1 MEDGGHSNTT
11 SANYIS
17 WQKWPILQYCISI
30 SPSEPESVAV
40 RSSKQQQLRVWMLTS
55 PLTGVW
61 SGLGR
66 SPPSRL
72 PLPAWK
78 EPVNHCP
85 NFCPPRPWPTPHTSF
100 QPHNHNQSPL
110 PGAGASTQS
119 PVIKHTADTAPRC
132 SSENGILSWCP
143 RTVRAVHHFLPAGVI
158 SLQNDI
164 TLPCINH
171 HPAAW
176 EPGKF

>member
-110 PGAGASTQS
+110 PGAGC
-119 PVIKHTADTAPRC
+119 IHTKPSHKTHSWH
-132 SSENGILSWCP
+132 SS
-143 RTVRAVHHFLPAGVI
+143 
-158 SLQNDI
+158 SLQFRKWNPE
-164 TLPCINH
+164 LMSANSGSANSAPF
-171 HPAAW
+171 P
-176 EPGKF
+176 PGWCH

>member
-72 PLPAWK
+72 PLPREKNQWII
-78 EPVNHCP
+78 VQT
-85 NFCPPRPWPTPHTSF
+85 FVPRDPDLHHTLLFSLTITISLRCRV
-100 QPHNHNQSPL
+100 P
-110 PGAGASTQS
+110 GASTQS

-132 SSENGILSWCP
+132 SSENWIPSWCP
-143 RTVRAVHHFLPAGVI
+143 RTVRTVHHFLPAGVI
-158 SLQNDI
+158 RLQNDI
-164 TLPCINH
+164 TLRTLH
-171 HPAAW
+171 
-176 EPGKF
+176 